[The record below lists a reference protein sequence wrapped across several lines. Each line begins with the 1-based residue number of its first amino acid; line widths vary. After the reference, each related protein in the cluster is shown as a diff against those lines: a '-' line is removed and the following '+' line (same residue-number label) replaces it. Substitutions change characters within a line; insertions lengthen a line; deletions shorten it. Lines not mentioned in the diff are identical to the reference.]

1 MDNNNCKPK
10 NEDGKLPIYS
20 VSSRFS
26 LLILSAKLLELEV
39 KWKENNLQML
49 EYPNEYSD
57 KILQEIEPMLKDL
70 RRAVAVLENGY

>member
-1 MDNNNCKPK
+1 ME
-10 NEDGKLPIYS
+10 NELSKTEHPCTIHS

-26 LLILSAKLLELEV
+26 LLMLSAKLLELEL

-70 RRAVAVLENGY
+70 RLAVAVLQNGY

>member
-1 MDNNNCKPK
+1 MK
-10 NEDGKLPIYS
+10 NEFSKIEQPCTIHS

-39 KWKENNLQML
+39 KWKENTLQML

-70 RRAVAVLENGY
+70 RLAVAILENGY

>member
-1 MDNNNCKPK
+1 MDK
-10 NEDGKLPIYS
+10 NINKAQEQCTIHS

-39 KWKENNLQML
+39 KWKENTLQML

-70 RRAVAVLENGY
+70 RLAVAVLQNGY